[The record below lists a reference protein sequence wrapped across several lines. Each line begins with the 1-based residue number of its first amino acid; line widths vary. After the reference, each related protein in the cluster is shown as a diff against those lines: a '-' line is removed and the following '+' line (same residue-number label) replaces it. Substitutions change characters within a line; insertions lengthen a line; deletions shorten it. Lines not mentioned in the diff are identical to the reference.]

1 MATHSSILAWWI
13 PWTERSLVGHSPR
26 GCKSRAWLSDFT
38 FTKLK
43 TAVCCWTPV
52 FSRHWARHFYLL
64 SLILLTNPSNPWY
77 FSLNS
82 DVFFTFIVVILFLYV
97 YLMFIVYYYPYLFKN
112 FKNWLD
118 FTLWS
123 SFRFMEKLS
132 RKYWQFPSIPFHPT
146 SVSLVANILYGTL
159 VTNNDST
166 R

>member
-13 PWTERSLVGHSPR
+13 PWTERSLVGYSPR
-26 GCKSRAWLSDFT
+26 GCKSRVWLSDFT

-97 YLMFIVYYYPYLFKN
+97 YLMFIVFFTKLWALSGQIPWLFCSNLYTQFLAQCVTHTN
-112 FKNWLD
+112 FLVDICWIHKQMSE
-118 FTLWS
+118 T
-123 SFRFMEKLS
+123 
-132 RKYWQFPSIPFHPT
+132 
-146 SVSLVANILYGTL
+146 VSQ
-159 VTNNDST
+159 
-166 R
+166 